1 MIFAPDAFAGRHI
14 LVTGAS
20 SGLGRQT
27 ATRLAEAGARLA
39 LVGRNEARLGEALA
53 MLAGEGHS
61 VHPVDMADAE
71 VAADAVQAIAR
82 RHGAFAGAF
91 HSAGSALILPARVTK
106 NRHLDEMFAGGFR
119 GAFGVARAAAKKGV
133 VQDGGSLVFM
143 SSISAIRGRP
153 GMTAYSAAKAAVT
166 GLVHALA
173 AELAERRIRVNSIVA
188 GGVETAMH
196 QDFVGS
202 VSEDLV
208 ANYEALHLLGFGRPD
223 DIAYAA
229 MFLLSD
235 AGRWITGTDLV
246 VDGGYAAK

>member
-1 MIFAPDAFAGRHI
+1 MIFAGDAFAGRHV

-20 SGLGRQT
+20 SGLGRHT
-27 ATRLAEAGARLA
+27 AVRLAEAGARLA
-39 LVGRNEARLGEALA
+39 LVGRNEARLRETLAL
-53 MLAGEGHS
+53 LAGEGHS
-61 VHPVDMADAE
+61 VRSVDLSDAE
-71 VAADAVQAIAR
+71 VAADAVAAIAKER
-82 RHGAFAGAF
+82 GVLHGAF

-133 VQDGGSLVFM
+133 MEDGGSLVFM

-153 GMTAYSAAKAAVT
+153 GMSAYSAAKAAVT

-173 AELAERRIRVNSIVA
+173 TELAERRIRVNSIIA

-196 QDFVGS
+196 RDFVDS
-202 VSEDLV
+202 VSAELV
-208 ANYEALHLLGFGRPD
+208 ANYAALHPLGFGQPD
-223 DIAYAA
+223 DVAYAA

-235 AGRWITGTDLV
+235 AARWITGTDLV